1 MSNPVRDLIAAIGP
15 YLDKLEGPGTDDV
28 RAGFARHRSA
38 SVRTIATRANAVVD
52 RHLAAA
58 LAAIEGWPDLRQA
71 IAAVAPHLGWVTY
84 DLYDR
89 ALIGDAFADGH
100 AFAKLVGPEGVA
112 PAAGYELGLFLIAPG
127 IFYRDHNHAAPELY
141 APLTGPHGW
150 RFAPGDPL
158 VWQPAHRP
166 VWNEPFRSH
175 AIKAGE
181 VPFLCLY
188 AWTADIDLPAAVI
201 AADDWA
207 VLER

>member
-1 MSNPVRDLIAAIGP
+1 LSDPVSALIDAIGP
-15 YLDKLEGPGTDDV
+15 YLDALDGPGTDAV
-28 RAGFARHRSA
+28 RSGFSRHRSTA
-38 SVRTIATRANAVVD
+38 VRTVAGQANRVVN
-52 RHLAAA
+52 RHLAPA
-58 LAAIEGWPDLRQA
+58 LSAVEGWPDLTHA
-71 IAAVAPHLGWVTY
+71 IAAAVPYLGWVTY

-89 ALIGDAFADGH
+89 ALIGDAFAEGH
-100 AFAKLVGPEGVA
+100 AFAKLIGPTGPA
-112 PAAGYELGLFLIAPG
+112 PAEEYELGLFLIAPG

-166 VWNEPFRSH
+166 VWNEPFRPH
-175 AIKAGE
+175 AIMAGT

-188 AWTADIDLPAAVI
+188 AWTADIAAPAAVI

-207 VLER
+207 ALEG